1 MDELNAN
8 VPFYTFVVYQDGEYD
23 VRGKLYIGKE
33 KVSDLHC
40 TDFKETLAGTE
51 IHKLDLTHA
60 PNNFLNKDWLYS
72 RLRMHP
78 TAIRSGG
85 VVDNQGIV
93 RYLKKPLSS
102 QETQG
107 AKPKSDVVCPGIDQ
121 VPFCLL
127 ERVGAVFADGEV
139 KYSRGNWKQQPDNV
153 EYDRERIRHALRHLH
168 LYADGDRAEDH
179 LAKVAWFCA
188 TTMWRENANNSVE
201 RADN

>member
-1 MDELNAN
+1 MSESNAD

-23 VRGKLYIGKE
+23 VRGKLYMGKE
-33 KVSDLHC
+33 LVTDLHC
-40 TDFKETLAGTE
+40 IDFKNLLSDAE
-51 IHKLDLTHA
+51 IHKLDLMHA
-60 PNNFLNKDWLYS
+60 PNNFRNKDWLYS

-85 VVDNQGIV
+85 VIDNQGVI
-93 RYLKKPLSS
+93 RYLKKPPSS

-107 AKPKSDVVCPGIDQ
+107 EKPKSDVVCPGIDQ

-127 ERVGAVFADGEV
+127 ERVGAIFAEGEV
-139 KYSRGNWKQQPDNV
+139 KYGRDNWKQEPDDKS
-153 EYDRERIRHALRHLH
+153 YDQERMRHALRHLH

-188 TTMWRENANNSVE
+188 TTMWREDANNSVK
-201 RADN
+201 RAHD